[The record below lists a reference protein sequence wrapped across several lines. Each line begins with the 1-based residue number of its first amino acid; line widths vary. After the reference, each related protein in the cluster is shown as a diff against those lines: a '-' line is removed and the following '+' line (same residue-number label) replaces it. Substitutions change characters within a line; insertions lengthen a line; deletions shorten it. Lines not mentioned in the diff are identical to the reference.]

1 MNLQYKMHP
10 TWISCLLSAVQ
21 HVQVLDLHQST
32 PDFLLGGGVEGDRHL
47 ECNYAGRIEEY
58 ATLLQQDQYSD
69 NPDNGESHLQHHL
82 VR

>member
-1 MNLQYKMHP
+1 MHP
-10 TWISCLLSAVQ
+10 TWISCFLPALKPLE
-21 HVQVLDLHQST
+21 VLALDEST
-32 PDFLLGGGVEGDRHL
+32 PDSLLGGGAEADRHL
-47 ECNYAGRIEEY
+47 EYTHAERIEIS